1 MERGV
6 TVLKAQGWFT
16 RRDRSVLLIL
26 LTRQELSNLSKVVN
40 AIDPKAFLSVSAA
53 SGVYGE
59 GFEQIKTGKLKLD
72 IKTKKQQ

>member
-16 RRDRSVLLIL
+16 RKDRNVLLVM

-53 SGVYGE
+53 AGVYGE
-59 GFEQIKTGKLKLD
+59 GFEQIKAGKLKLD